1 MTKLTT
7 EAVVRLTLPAG
18 KGDKIFWDDGLA
30 GFGLC
35 IQGPKKTWVVQYRV
49 KGAGKQR
56 RHSFATVEQLSVTDA
71 RKEAGRLLAEVRIG
85 GDPAEDKR
93 KRIEVA
99 RAQDNAPKAITLGEA
114 AKRFLT
120 GAETRLRP
128 NSLREVRRHLLG
140 QCVGPSLISTRQNG
154 RSPASGREPACASGA
169 AVG

>member
-1 MTKLTT
+1 M
-7 EAVVRLTLPAG
+7 AYAF
-18 KGDKIFWDDGLA
+18 KGRRKRGLSIA
-30 GFGLC
+30 S
-35 IQGPKKTWVVQYRV
+35 KRV
-49 KGAGKQR
+49 GKQR

-128 NSLREVRRHLLG
+128 NSLREVRRYL
-140 QCVGPSLISTRQNG
+140 TRKT
-154 RSPASGREPACASGA
+154 R
-169 AVG
+169 AVCPNVAFLDTSK